1 MIQCTVWPLEIF
13 LDFKKFLITF
23 KFFYGKPLKIELSN
37 KKHLICLVTSY
48 KLKKKIYPSLLVIYE
63 GG

>member
-1 MIQCTVWPLEIF
+1 MIRCTVWPLEIV

-37 KKHLICLVTSY
+37 KKPLICLVTSC
-48 KLKKKIYPSLLVIYE
+48 KWKKEKKNLSLFVSDI
-63 GG
+63 